1 MKIFHNIA
9 DYKSWRKQQQTI
21 AFVPTMGNLHAG
33 HISLVN
39 KGFEYADKVVVSIF
53 VNPLQFA
60 PHEDFASYPR
70 TLNEDCEKLAAA
82 NVSAVFAPNVNE
94 MYPQGQTA
102 QTQILVPAVSQGLCG
117 ASRPHFFQGVA
128 TVVCKLFQII
138 QAEYAVFGEKDYQ
151 QLLVIK
157 KMVQDLAMPIQ
168 VIGAPL
174 VRESNG
180 LAMSSRNQY
189 LSVTEKQQAGL
200 LYQSLIRAAAAIGA
214 GENIADVLIYEKHAL
229 TNAGFI
235 LDYYEARDAV
245 SLAPL
250 TELRANSRLFVAAFL
265 GKTRLIDNV
274 VVPALLSLR

>member
-1 MKIFHNIA
+1 MELFHSIA
-9 DYKSWRKQQQTI
+9 DYKNWRKQQKAI

-33 HISLVN
+33 HISLVT
-39 KGFEYADKVVVSIF
+39 KALDYVDTIVVSIF

-70 TLNEDCEKLAAA
+70 TLNEDCKKLAAA

-102 QTQILVPAVSQGLCG
+102 QTQVLVPAVSQGLCG

-128 TVVCKLFQII
+128 TVVCKLFNII
-138 QAEYAVFGEKDYQ
+138 QADVAVFGEKDYQ

-157 KMVQDLAMPIQ
+157 KMAQDLAMPIQ

-189 LSVTEKQQAGL
+189 LSAEEKQQASL

-214 GENIADVLIYEKHAL
+214 GENIADVLIYEKQML
-229 TNAGFI
+229 TDAGFT
-235 LDYYEARDAV
+235 LDYYEARDAA
-245 SLAPL
+245 SLEPL
-250 TELRANSRLFVAAFL
+250 IELRANSRLFVAAFL
-265 GKTRLIDNV
+265 GKTRLIDNL
-274 VVPALLSLR
+274 PI